1 MYCSGCG
8 ALLEEGAGFCGS
20 CGARRPTSSGE
31 QEKELIYHLP
41 VTDKR
46 SCEIAL
52 YRDRIVFSGKFLY
65 LRDKEFYGNKG
76 KTDSALPGNF
86 LGMGYLRQFSY
97 RKTLLF
103 VVGGTA
109 LELLKVALEKLAE
122 LVDKINDY
130 LKWIGQ
136 SVSVPDPINNSL
148 NVLAVLCILFGL
160 LLLFSKKKV
169 IEISFTDKRICVPE
183 KSLSAAEYA
192 MLYRRIKEV
201 RAEGENRGKAG

>member
-8 ALLEEGAGFCGS
+8 VLQKAGAVFCGN
-20 CGARRPTSSGE
+20 CGARLTGE
-31 QEKELIYHLP
+31 ARNREKEPLYYLP

-46 SCEIAL
+46 KCAIAV
-52 YRDRIVFSGKFLY
+52 YRDRVVFSGKFLY

-97 RKTLLF
+97 RKMLLF

-109 LELLKVALEKLAE
+109 LELLKLALEKLAE
-122 LVDKINDY
+122 LADKINDY

-136 SVSVPDPINNSL
+136 EVSVPEWMDNSL
-148 NVLAVLCILFGL
+148 NVMAVVCILLGL

-169 IEISFTDKRICVPE
+169 VEISFTDKRICVPE
-183 KSLSAAEYA
+183 KSLSAGEYA
-192 MLYRRIKEV
+192 TLYRRIKETK
-201 RAEGENRGKAG
+201 AESGGNV